1 MCLVD
6 YLPSKQALSCIK
18 LKSQPLWNSC
28 SFEKIV
34 NKVCTVGIARGQSD
48 LWSFRPW
55 VSFVPFFI
63 VYKFIIKK

>member
-1 MCLVD
+1 MYLVD
-6 YLPSKQALSCIK
+6 YLPSKQASKQALSCIK

-34 NKVCTVGIARGQSD
+34 NKIGIIDIARGQSD

-55 VSFVPFFI
+55 VSFAPFFI
-63 VYKFIIKK
+63 V

>member
-1 MCLVD
+1 MYLVN
-6 YLPSKQALSCIK
+6 YLPSKQASKQALICIK

-28 SFEKIV
+28 FFEKIV
-34 NKVCTVGIARGQSD
+34 NKIGIIDIARGQSD

-63 VYKFIIKK
+63 V